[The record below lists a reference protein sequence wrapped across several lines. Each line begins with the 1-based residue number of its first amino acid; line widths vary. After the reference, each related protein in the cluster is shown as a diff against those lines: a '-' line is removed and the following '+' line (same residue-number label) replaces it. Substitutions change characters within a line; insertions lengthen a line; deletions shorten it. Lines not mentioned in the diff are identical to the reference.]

1 MIKNF
6 FRGICFF
13 AAFMIVMGIS
23 LAPVGAARAAN
34 IDKIRVAW
42 DSVPN
47 AVMYELV
54 VTNGRSTQKSQI
66 VTTKKN
72 IYTTGYELDVS
83 IFNVE
88 SNNLY
93 WKVRALD
100 ISGRPIK
107 QFTEPKPL
115 LEAELNPVR
124 PKTTTQ
130 FNKLPYAKLYPVYS
144 WIPVLKA
151 TDYDLQVFYDADNNP
166 LTPDTL
172 IKTDSVAGQTCYDYY
187 DDTAYRQEGSYWWR
201 VRARNSVMQTVGAWS
216 EPDRFKV
223 EHSGSAVAAFGDSIT
238 HGGGAVSSPPSDTLY
253 DWETYSAVPI
263 RNLGLSGNTVE
274 NMVNRF
280 NDDVLPFHPKIL
292 VVFGGINNIRTGD
305 KAAQVITGL
314 NRIKYKC
321 LYHNIIPVFVTIA
334 PINPEAMKAV
344 SNIDAAPGWE
354 REQQSVNAWIR
365 TQRYYV
371 DITEKLTDDRGW
383 LFAWLAVDGLH
394 PDVEGKQIIGS
405 AIGAYLID
413 NFSDYLEQK

>member
-1 MIKNF
+1 MISF
-6 FRGICFF
+6 VV
-13 AAFMIVMGIS
+13 IVMLLQG
-23 LAPVGAARAAN
+23 LLFTPVEASKVMN
-34 IDKIRVAW
+34 IDKVRVTW

-54 VTNGRSTQKSQI
+54 ITNGKSKEQNQI
-66 VTTKKN
+66 VTTKEN

-88 SNNLY
+88 RNPLY
-93 WKVRALD
+93 WKVRAMD
-100 ISGRPIK
+100 INGQPITH
-107 QFTEPKPL
+107 FSEPKPL
-115 LEAELNPVR
+115 LEAEVNPAR

-166 LTPDTL
+166 RTPDTL
-172 IKTDSVAGQTCYDYY
+172 IKTDSVSGQTSYDYY

-201 VRARNSVMQTVGAWS
+201 VRARNSNRQTVGAWS

-223 EHSGSAVAAFGDSIT
+223 QHDGAAVAAFGDSIT
-238 HGGGAVSSPPSDTLY
+238 HGGGAVSTPPSDPLY
-253 DWETYSAVPI
+253 DWETYSKVSI

-280 NDDVLPFHPKIL
+280 DDDVLPFHPKIL
-292 VVFGGINNIRTGD
+292 VVFGGINNIRAGD
-305 KAAQVITGL
+305 KATQVIVGL

-321 LYHNIIPVFVTIA
+321 LYHNIIPVFVTVA
-334 PINPEAMKAV
+334 PINPTVMKAV
-344 SNIDAAPGWE
+344 SNIDVTPGWE
-354 REQQSVNAWIR
+354 REQMLVNSWIKS
-365 TQRYYV
+365 QRYYV
-371 DITEKLTDDRGW
+371 DITGKFTDDRGW
-383 LFAWLAVDGLH
+383 LFTTMAVDGLH
-394 PDVEGKQIIGS
+394 PDVEGKRIIGTM
-405 AIGAYLID
+405 IGDYLVD

>member
-1 MIKNF
+1 MLVQ
-6 FRGICFF
+6 GILLTSIE
-13 AAFMIVMGIS
+13 AAKVT
-23 LAPVGAARAAN
+23 N

-54 VTNGRSTQKSQI
+54 VTNGKSTQKSQI
-66 VTTKKN
+66 VTTKRN

-88 SNNLY
+88 SNDMY

-100 ISGRPIK
+100 INGRPIK
-107 QFTEPKPL
+107 PFTEPKPL
-115 LEAELNPVR
+115 LEAELNPVK

-130 FNKLPYAKLYPVYS
+130 FSKLPYAKLYPVYS

-166 LTPDTL
+166 RTPDTL
-172 IKTDSVAGQTCYDYY
+172 IKTGSVSGQTSYDYY

-201 VRARNSVMQTVGAWS
+201 VRARNSVMQIVGAWS

-223 EHSGSAVAAFGDSIT
+223 DHDGAAVAAMGDSIT
-238 HGGGAVSSPPSDTLY
+238 HGGGAVSTPPSDTLY
-253 DWETYSAVPI
+253 DWETYSTVPI

-292 VVFGGINNIRTGD
+292 VVFGGINNIRLGD
-305 KAAQVITGL
+305 KATQVITGL
-314 NRIKYKC
+314 TRIKYKC
-321 LYHNIIPVFVTIA
+321 LYNNIIPVFVTIA
-334 PINPEAMKAV
+334 PINPAAMKAV
-344 SNIDAAPGWE
+344 SNIDVAPGWE

-365 TQRYYV
+365 SQRYYV
-371 DITEKLTDDRGW
+371 DITGKFTDDRGW
-383 LFAWLAVDGLH
+383 LFATMAVDGLH

-405 AIGAYLID
+405 TIGAYLSD
-413 NFSDYLEQK
+413 TFGDYLAQK